1 MNFLTLNLNFMSN
14 GLGRG
19 LGSLIPQKNDPV
31 TTPPSSSTIEGEVMR
46 VSPDVII
53 ANPRQPRNNFSDAE
67 LNELVQ
73 SVREYGIIQPLVVTR
88 TAGGYELIAGERRL
102 RAARLVGL
110 KEVPIVVR
118 EADDQEKLEIALIEN
133 IQREDLNAV
142 ELALGY
148 KKLAEEFNLNQ
159 DQLAKKL
166 GKSRPV
172 VTNTL
177 RILQLPQAIQDA
189 LINGEITEGHA
200 KILVGLDSEQKQFE
214 LFNRIK
220 TRHLNVDTTLL
231 EARRMGGTKQARIQI
246 NYADKDK
253 EMLLR
258 QFFGAKSEIK
268 RIRKGGE
275 VVVHFTSE
283 EELDGIIKKIS

>member
-1 MNFLTLNLNFMSN
+1 MTN

-31 TTPPSSSTIEGEVMR
+31 QTVSSAIQSEGEVLR
-46 VSPDVII
+46 VSPDSII
-53 ANPRQPRNNFSDAE
+53 ANPRQPRNNFTDSGLE
-67 LNELVQ
+67 ELVQ
-73 SVREYGIIQPLVVTR
+73 SVREYGIIQPLVVTK
-88 TAGGYELIAGERRL
+88 TAEGYELIAGERRL
-102 RAARLVGL
+102 RASRIVGL
-110 KEVPIVVR
+110 KEVPIVIR

-133 IQREDLNAV
+133 IQREDLNPV

-148 KKLAEEFNLNQ
+148 KKLAEEFNLSQ

-177 RILQLPQAIQDA
+177 RILQLPEAIQDA
-189 LINGEITEGHA
+189 LVNGEITEGHA

-220 TRHLNVDTTLL
+220 TRHLNVDTTLH

-253 EMLLR
+253 EMILR
-258 QFFGAKSEIK
+258 EFFGAKVTIK

-275 VVVHFTSE
+275 VVVSFNNE
-283 EELDGIIKKIS
+283 EELGEIVKKVS